1 MDAGAE
7 KIDEE
12 KFGGKEKMNLEKF
25 IQSEDVRNQK
35 VNTGEIE
42 LILNTLGL
50 ASKDYDK
57 LKILPYVAAFKTAL
71 FRCGLADIQKNFF
84 LKENF
89 PNWVSRE
96 LDITDYPEISELI
109 SLIRSKVMNG
119 NCH

>member
-12 KFGGKEKMNLEKF
+12 KFGGKEKMNLEEF
-25 IQSEDVRNQK
+25 IQSKDVRNQK

-42 LILNTLGL
+42 LILNALGL

-57 LKILPYVAAFKTAL
+57 LKILPYIAALKVAIIKY
-71 FRCGLADIQKNFF
+71 GIEDIQNLISYRKTYPK
-84 LKENF
+84 LKDKEITL
-89 PNWVSRE
+89 
-96 LDITDYPEISELI
+96 LDYEKISELI